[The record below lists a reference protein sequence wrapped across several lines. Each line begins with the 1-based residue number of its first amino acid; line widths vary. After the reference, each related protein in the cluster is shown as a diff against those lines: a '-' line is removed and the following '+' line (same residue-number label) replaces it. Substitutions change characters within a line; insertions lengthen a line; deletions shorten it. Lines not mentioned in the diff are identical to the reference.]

1 MTITFF
7 KNAEPKHNLHT
18 KFQISVHTV
27 TEVLRANFKCQ
38 APFTKILYSEC
49 AILYYDKEANVG

>member
-1 MTITFF
+1 MQSQNTTYT
-7 KNAEPKHNLHT
+7 T

-27 TEVLRANFKCQ
+27 TEVLKANFKCQ
-38 APFTKILYSEC
+38 APFTKILHSEC